1 MLVSFVPVRKLV
13 VFCHVV
19 ENTPVRVREGLECF
33 MIDGKGIQTRR
44 ETVSVGNGPHWRY
57 THRGESRRLPAASR
71 PLARHLLGNT
81 HARAG
86 WSRLRRHGQ
95 TCSGPR
101 SGPQICAFVED
112 EPCLRGKWSHLD

>member
-57 THRGESRRLPAASR
+57 THRGESQRLPAASKAS
-71 PLARHLLGNT
+71 AREYP
-81 HARAG
+81 RQ
-86 WSRLRRHGQ
+86 SRLEQASETRPDVQR
-95 TCSGPR
+95 TSLWASDTR
-101 SGPQICAFVED
+101 V
-112 EPCLRGKWSHLD
+112 RGG